1 MSNSTHLKALYTGL
15 YQQTKEQ
22 GVKRRTQR
30 MARPSPTPTEVSTQN
45 RLRQEIK
52 LNASVQAVT
61 GRGGEN
67 EDKRK
72 NVEWVK

>member
-1 MSNSTHLKALYTGL
+1 MCNSTHLKALYTGL

-30 MARPSPTPTEVSTQN
+30 MARPSPTPPEGSTQN

-61 GRGGEN
+61 RRGGEK
-67 EDKRK
+67 EEKRK
-72 NVEWVK
+72 SEGWV